1 MTLVYHVRSL
11 SHYIYI
17 SLLAIFEE
25 MARATKLA
33 NENEKRSA
41 QLSSS
46 GEKEKKRIMIRK
58 RLKYNSL
65 VSSSLSQTTKKKLPP
80 CLGI

>member
-1 MTLVYHVRSL
+1 MTLVYHVRSE
-11 SHYIYI
+11 HIYIYI
-17 SLLAIFEE
+17 YNFVAIFEE

-46 GEKEKKRIMIRK
+46 GEKRK
-58 RLKYNSL
+58 
-65 VSSSLSQTTKKKLPP
+65 
-80 CLGI
+80 

>member
-1 MTLVYHVRSL
+1 MTLVYHVRSK
-11 SHYIYI
+11 YIYI
-17 SLLAIFEE
+17 YIFVAMFEE

-46 GEKEKKRIMIRK
+46 G
-58 RLKYNSL
+58 
-65 VSSSLSQTTKKKLPP
+65 KKKKKEEL
-80 CLGI
+80 

>member
-11 SHYIYI
+11 SLYI
-17 SLLAIFEE
+17 SLFVAIFEE

-41 QLSSS
+41 QVSSS
-46 GEKEKKRIMIRK
+46 GEKGKKE
-58 RLKYNSL
+58 L
-65 VSSSLSQTTKKKLPP
+65 
-80 CLGI
+80 